1 MLIKKIRNIDIE
13 RIASIHKSSFDHSH
27 FSNAF
32 SNSMLIQY
40 LKLLIELNP
49 YSYAIYSEDELE
61 VIGFIIAGENTQ
73 KALNIFTKRHFIELI
88 RVLILNPRFIFTKF
102 YETFLKVTKHMQK
115 ETRVRVYKISIAS
128 EYKGQGL
135 GGKLLDFLETNLIN
149 DEIFEFGL
157 SVHKENK
164 SAVNFYLQKKFT
176 LSHEDRNS
184 IFFVKSIKK

>member
-1 MLIKKIRNIDIE
+1 MLIKKIQNIDLD
-13 RIASIHKSSFDHSH
+13 RIALIHKSSFDDSH

-32 SNSMLIQY
+32 SNSMMIQY

-49 YSYAIYSEDELE
+49 YSYAIYSEHQSE

-73 KALNIFTKRHFIELI
+73 KAVNIFIKHHFMELI
-88 RVLILNPRFIFTKF
+88 RVLILNPRFIIAKF
-102 YETFLKVTKHMQK
+102 YETFFKVTKHIQK
-115 ETRVRVYKISIAS
+115 ETRVRVYKISIAT
-128 EYKGQGL
+128 EYKGKGL

-176 LSHEDRNS
+176 LSHEDRKS
-184 IFFVKSIKK
+184 LFFVKSIKK

>member
-1 MLIKKIRNIDIE
+1 MLIKKIQNIDLD
-13 RIASIHKSSFDHSH
+13 RIALIHKSSFDDSH

-32 SNSMLIQY
+32 SNSMMIQY

-49 YSYAIYSEDELE
+49 YSYAIYSEDQSE

-73 KALNIFTKRHFIELI
+73 KAVNIFIKHHFMELI
-88 RVLILNPRFIFTKF
+88 RVLILNPRFIVAKF
-102 YETFLKVTKHMQK
+102 YETFFKVTKHIQK
-115 ETRVRVYKISIAS
+115 ETRVRVYKISIAT
-128 EYKGQGL
+128 EYKGKGL

-176 LSHEDRNS
+176 LSHEDRKS
-184 IFFVKSIKK
+184 LFFVKSIKK